1 MSRGQASE
9 KEARMV
15 PGGGARGRRAAPV
28 QGVPYVV
35 KAVWLEERRE
45 VRPRGA
51 GEDPRAGEWARRSVL
66 RMLRKAVWRREPALG
81 TLRPQPLPVQ
91 GPWDQPCRLRGCG
104 RGLPGRPGWGKK

>member
-1 MSRGQASE
+1 MSRGQAAE

-35 KAVWLEERRE
+35 RAVWLEERRE

-51 GEDPRAGEWARRSVL
+51 GEDPRAGEWAPSVCVKDAAEGCVEAGASSGDTASPATSCPGPL
-66 RMLRKAVWRREPALG
+66 GPALQAAG
-81 TLRPQPLPVQ
+81 VWE
-91 GPWDQPCRLRGCG
+91 GPPRAA
-104 RGLPGRPGWGKK
+104 GLG